1 MALEDILRAVEQQA
15 QAEIA
20 RLQAQAE
27 AEAAA
32 LIAQAEAE
40 ARTIKAQHLA
50 NIVPRLQQERAQL
63 LSEAKLLARRELL
76 LAREA
81 LLEEAFSAAHTALA
95 SLREQPEYRHYLTQL
110 LREVVEELG
119 DEVCLVVDAR
129 DEAIVR
135 RITADLGLPADIA
148 VGLHTAGGLEACTP
162 DGSVT
167 VVNTI
172 EARLQRSRRH
182 LRRTVATI
190 LKAEDVS
197 WKGIMAMPTP
207 ASEP

>member
-1 MALEDILRAVEQQA
+1 MALEDILRAMEQQA

-20 RLQAQAE
+20 CLQAQAE

-32 LIAQAEAE
+32 IIAQAEAE
-40 ARTIKAQHLA
+40 VRTIKVQHLA
-50 NIVPRLQQERAQL
+50 NIAPRVQQERAQL

-76 LAREA
+76 VAREA
-81 LLEEAFSAAHTALA
+81 LLEEAFAAAHTALA
-95 SLREQPEYRHYLTQL
+95 SLREQPAYPHYLTQL

-119 DEVCLVVDAR
+119 DELCLIVDAR

-135 RITADLGLPADIA
+135 RIAADLGIPAGIA
-148 VGLHTAGGLEACTP
+148 IGLHTVGGLEACTP
-162 DGSVT
+162 DGGVT
-167 VVNTI
+167 VINTI
-172 EARLQRSRRH
+172 EARLQRSRRP
-182 LRRTVATI
+182 LRRTVAAI

-197 WKGIMAMPTP
+197 WKVIMAMPTP